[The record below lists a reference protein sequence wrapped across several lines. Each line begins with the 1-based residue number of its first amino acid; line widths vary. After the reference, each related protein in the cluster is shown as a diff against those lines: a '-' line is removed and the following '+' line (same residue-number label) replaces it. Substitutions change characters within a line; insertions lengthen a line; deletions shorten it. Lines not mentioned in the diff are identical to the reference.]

1 MEAGDLSGLILDDR
15 YQVIEL
21 IGEGAMGKVYRAERL
36 KLGRIV
42 AIKVMNEAM
51 NGTRTE
57 RLGDDVAGRRRFER
71 EATAMAK
78 LEHPHCASVLD
89 IGVHDNRPYVVM
101 DFVSG
106 TNLTKL
112 IDEGPVP
119 IERAVEITR
128 QVLSG
133 LAHAHELG
141 ITHRDIKPA
150 NIVLSQKAGLG
161 DQVKILDFGLA
172 RLSEESSN
180 LTTGI
185 ILGTPSYMAPEQI
198 RGIVIDGRA
207 DLYAC
212 GIMLFELLTATKP
225 FRTPGNDPLGICM
238 MHINEPAPRLAD
250 ALPGRDFG
258 ALEQVV
264 ARALEKDRERRFAT
278 AGEFAAAMSEAIG
291 RPSLVT
297 PPAGLTIP
305 SPTGPRPAATTRGKD
320 VSELASA
327 ATSALTVE
335 SVKPPPSRP
344 SPSSPPTE
352 LTVPLAPVAPP
363 PRPPSP
369 SPPPTALTAPL
380 APAAPPAS
388 QPSATSPPTAP
399 HRRRI
404 AIAGAILAIV
414 AAAAAVIVVQMR
426 GGAAP
431 APAPAAS
438 PPPSPPVTTDTEAAA
453 PPQAPSVE
461 DPVADLVARAGGL
474 AASGRL
480 KPAIDLL
487 AKARKTYPQD
497 PRLPYHAGVI
507 YLDKMYFADGLPL
520 VRAAIALDPAYRSD
534 DTLIKL
540 LVRGFNATASYDGM
554 IARFLRE
561 DIGAAAKPYLEETA
575 QHHPNPIVRN
585 RATAE
590 LRRY

>member
-1 MEAGDLSGLILDDR
+1 MEAGDLSGVILDGR
-15 YQVIEL
+15 YQVIEV

-51 NGTRTE
+51 NE
-57 RLGDDVAGRRRFER
+57 RLRDDVAGRRRFER

-89 IGVHDNRPYVVM
+89 IGVHDSRPYVVM

-119 IERAVEITR
+119 IDRAVEITR

-161 DQVKILDFGLA
+161 DHVKILDFGLA

-180 LTTGI
+180 LTTGV

-225 FRTPGNDPLGICM
+225 FRTAGNDPLGICM

-250 ALPGRDFG
+250 VLPGRDFG

-278 AGEFAAAMSEAIG
+278 AGEFATAMSEAIG
-291 RPSLVT
+291 RPGRVT
-297 PPAGLTIP
+297 PAAGVTIP
-305 SPTGPRPAATTRGKD
+305 LPAGPRPKAAPRGKD

-327 ATSALTVE
+327 ATSALTGE
-335 SVKPPPSRP
+335 SVTPPPGR
-344 SPSSPPTE
+344 
-352 LTVPLAPVAPP
+352 
-363 PRPPSP
+363 PSP
-369 SPPPTALTAPL
+369 SPPPTALTVPL
-380 APAAPPAS
+380 APVASPPGQPSPSPPPTASTVPLAPVASPPS
-388 QPSATSPPTAP
+388 QPSPSPPPTAP
-399 HRRRI
+399 RRRWI
-404 AIAGAILAIV
+404 AIGGAVLAIV
-414 AAAAAVIVVQMR
+414 AVAAGVVFVAGTR
-426 GGAAP
+426 GGASP
-431 APAPAAS
+431 ASAPAAS
-438 PPPSPPVTTDTEAAA
+438 PSPSPPVTIDTEAAA

-461 DPVADLVARAGGL
+461 DPVADLIARADGM
-474 AASGRL
+474 AAGGRL

-520 VRAAIALDPAYRSD
+520 VRAAITLDPKYRSD

-540 LVRGFNATASYDGM
+540 LVRGFNATASYDGT

-561 DIGAAAKPYLEETA
+561 DIGEAAKPYLEDTA
-575 QHHPNPIVRN
+575 KHHPNPIVRN
-585 RATAE
+585 RAAAE

>member
-1 MEAGDLSGLILDDR
+1 MEADDLSGVILDGR
-15 YQVIEL
+15 YQVIGP
-21 IGEGAMGKVYRAERL
+21 IGEGAMGRVYRAERL

-51 NGTRTE
+51 NE
-57 RLGDDVAGRRRFER
+57 RLRDEVAGRRRFER

-89 IGVHDNRPYVVM
+89 IGLHNSRPYVVM

-161 DQVKILDFGLA
+161 DHVKILDFGLA

-225 FRTPGNDPLGICM
+225 FRSTGNDPLGICM

-250 ALPGRDFG
+250 VFPGRDFG

-264 ARALEKDRERRFAT
+264 ARALEKDREQRFAT
-278 AGEFAAAMSEAIG
+278 AGEFATAMSEAIG
-291 RPSLVT
+291 RPSRVT
-297 PPAGLTIP
+297 PTAGVTIASPA
-305 SPTGPRPAATTRGKD
+305 GPRPAATTRAKD

-327 ATSALTVE
+327 ATSALTV
-335 SVKPPPSRP
+335 PD
-344 SPSSPPTE
+344 
-352 LTVPLAPVAPP
+352 APVAPP
-363 PRPPSP
+363 PSALTVPGKSVAPPPSALTVPGKSIPPPPSALIVPGAPVAPPTSRP
-369 SPPPTALTAPL
+369 SPN
-380 APAAPPAS
+380 
-388 QPSATSPPTAP
+388 SPPTAS
-399 HRRRI
+399 RWRRI
-404 AIAGAILAIV
+404 AIGGAVLAIV
-414 AAAAAVIVVQMR
+414 AASSGVVIAVSMR
-426 GGAAP
+426 GGASPASAP
-431 APAPAAS
+431 VAS
-438 PPPSPPVTTDTEAAA
+438 PPPPVTTDAVADA
-453 PPQAPSVE
+453 PPQASSLE
-461 DPVADLVARAGGL
+461 DPVADLVAHAGEL
-474 AASGRL
+474 AAGGRL

-487 AKARKTYPQD
+487 AKARKSYPQD
-497 PRLPYHAGVI
+497 ARLPYHAGLL

-540 LVRGFNATASYDGM
+540 LVRGFNATASYDGT
-554 IARFLRE
+554 IARFLRD

-575 QHHPNPIVRN
+575 QHHRNPIVRN

>member
-1 MEAGDLSGLILDDR
+1 MVEADDLSGVILDGR
-15 YQVIEL
+15 YQVIGP
-21 IGEGAMGKVYRAERL
+21 IGEGAMGRVYRAERL

-51 NGTRTE
+51 NE
-57 RLGDDVAGRRRFER
+57 RLSSEVAGRRRFER

-89 IGVHDNRPYVVM
+89 IGVHNSRPYVVM

-161 DQVKILDFGLA
+161 DHVKILDFGLA

-180 LTTGI
+180 LTTGV

-212 GIMLFELLTATKP
+212 GVMLFELLTATKP
-225 FRTPGNDPLGICM
+225 FRSAGNDPLGICM

-250 ALPGRDFG
+250 VLPGRDFG
-258 ALEQVV
+258 ALEEVV
-264 ARALEKDRERRFAT
+264 ARALEKDRDRRFAT
-278 AGEFAAAMSEAIG
+278 AGEFATALSEAVG
-291 RPSLVT
+291 RPNLVT
-297 PPAGLTIP
+297 PTAGVTIP
-305 SPTGPRPAATTRGKD
+305 SPAGPRPAAAPRGKD

-335 SVKPPPSRP
+335 SVTPPQSRP
-344 SPSSPPTE
+344 SPSSPRTEVTVPLTPVTLPPSQPSPGVPPTAV
-352 LTVPLAPVAPP
+352 TVPLAPVASM
-363 PRPPSP
+363 PSQP
-369 SPPPTALTAPL
+369 STNSP
-380 APAAPPAS
+380 PAAPR
-388 QPSATSPPTAP
+388 
-399 HRRRI
+399 RRRI
-404 AIAGAILAIV
+404 AIGGAVLVI
-414 AAAAAVIVVQMR
+414 AAAAAVVIVASMR
-426 GGAAP
+426 GGASP
-431 APAPAAS
+431 ASAPAAS
-438 PPPSPPVTTDTEAAA
+438 PPPSPPATIDTEPAA
-453 PPQAPSVE
+453 PPQASSAN
-461 DPVADLVARAGGL
+461 DAVAEFVARAREL
-474 AASGRL
+474 AAGGRL

-497 PRLPYHAGVI
+497 ARLPYHAGLL

-520 VRAAIALDPAYRSD
+520 VRAAIALDPGYRSD

-540 LVRGFNATASYDGM
+540 LVRGFNATASYDGT
-554 IARFLRE
+554 IARFLRD
-561 DIGAAAKPYLEETA
+561 DIGEAAKPYLEETA
-575 QHHPNPIVRN
+575 KHHSNPIVRN

>member
-1 MEAGDLSGLILDDR
+1 MEAGDLSGVILDGR
-15 YQVIEL
+15 YQVIEV

-51 NGTRTE
+51 NE
-57 RLGDDVAGRRRFER
+57 RLRDDVAGRRRFER

-89 IGVHDNRPYVVM
+89 IGVHDSRPYVVM

-119 IERAVEITR
+119 IDRAVEITR

-161 DQVKILDFGLA
+161 DHVKILDFGLA

-180 LTTGI
+180 LTTGV

-225 FRTPGNDPLGICM
+225 FRTAGNDPLGICM

-250 ALPGRDFG
+250 VLPGRDFG

-278 AGEFAAAMSEAIG
+278 AGEFATAMSEAIG
-291 RPSLVT
+291 RPGRVT
-297 PPAGLTIP
+297 PAAGVTIP
-305 SPTGPRPAATTRGKD
+305 LPAGPRPKAAPRGKD

-335 SVKPPPSRP
+335 SVTPPPGR
-344 SPSSPPTE
+344 
-352 LTVPLAPVAPP
+352 
-363 PRPPSP
+363 PSP
-369 SPPPTALTAPL
+369 SPPPTALTVPL
-380 APAAPPAS
+380 APVASPPS
-388 QPSATSPPTAP
+388 QPSPSPPPTAP
-399 HRRRI
+399 RRRWI
-404 AIAGAILAIV
+404 AIGGAVLAIV
-414 AAAAAVIVVQMR
+414 AVAAGVVFVAGTR
-426 GGAAP
+426 GGASP
-431 APAPAAS
+431 ASAPAAS
-438 PPPSPPVTTDTEAAA
+438 PSPSPPVTIDTEAAA

-461 DPVADLVARAGGL
+461 DPVAELIARADGM
-474 AASGRL
+474 AAGGRL

-520 VRAAIALDPAYRSD
+520 VRAAITLDPAYRSD

-540 LVRGFNATASYDGM
+540 LVRGFNATASYDGT

-561 DIGAAAKPYLEETA
+561 DIGEAAKPYLEDTA
-575 QHHPNPIVRN
+575 KHHPNPIVRN
-585 RATAE
+585 RAAAE